1 MDNMELWMLFVGF
14 LMAAA
19 EIPQIIKMYKRK
31 SSGDISL
38 FAWFL
43 IYFGQVSWLRYGY
56 DIESTALVF
65 TNALNLVF
73 SIIIMFMC
81 VLYSEQ
87 YKKHKE
93 RKKILLTDRG
103 FYNII

>member
-1 MDNMELWMLFVGF
+1 MNNMELWMVFVGI
-14 LMAAA
+14 LMGIA
-19 EIPQIIKMYKRK
+19 EIPQVIKLYKRK
-31 SSGDISL
+31 TSDDLSL

-56 DIESTALVF
+56 DIENIALVF

-73 SIIIMFMC
+73 SIVILFMC

-93 RKKILLTDRG
+93 RKK
-103 FYNII
+103 FS